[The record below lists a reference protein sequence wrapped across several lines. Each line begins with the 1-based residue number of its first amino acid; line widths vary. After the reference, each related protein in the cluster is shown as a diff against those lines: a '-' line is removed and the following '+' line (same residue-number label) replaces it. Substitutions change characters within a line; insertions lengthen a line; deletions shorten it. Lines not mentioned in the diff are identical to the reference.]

1 MSQLIKKFI
10 GDDQV
15 DGSKFRGLIGQYLR
29 WRNSANSSDV
39 NVLRVRS
46 GDDVVEFATLPEA
59 DPALPVPS
67 SPKQF
72 ATIEYIE
79 NVVSSKQDAKDAVV
93 ALADAQLALTG
104 STPLIIDGITLV
116 NGNRVGLVGQTAGA
130 ENGIYSV
137 AISGGSYT
145 LTRAG
150 EANADT
156 EVTNGMYF
164 KVVSGTAYSGYECL
178 LTTADPIVLGTTS
191 LTFAKYPST
200 VSLTAGDM
208 LGKIGNEFFVDLAAL
223 GGLESTNAD
232 NASGQ
237 LRIKVDTAT
246 LEKDKS
252 LRLDGTTGAIVA
264 KVPFKEVFT
273 LTATNITNGYVD
285 LQRVAANGSV
295 KLAPAGVGSQIEGV
309 DFTVNY
315 TGGASSKTRV
325 TFAGGL
331 AVGGVSALVANE
343 VVEVNYDAFA

>member
-1 MSQLIKKFI
+1 MSQLVKKFI
-10 GDDQV
+10 GADQV

-29 WRNSANSSDV
+29 WRNSANTSDV

-46 GDDVVEFATLPEA
+46 GDDVVEFAVLPEA
-59 DPALPVPS
+59 AAALPVPS
-67 SPKQF
+67 APKQF

-79 NVVSSKQDAKDAVV
+79 NVISGKQDAKDAVV
-93 ALADAQLALTG
+93 ALKDTNLALTG
-104 STPLIIDGITLV
+104 STPLVIDGITVV
-116 NGNRVGLVGQTAGA
+116 NGNRVGLVGQTTGA

-137 AISGGSYT
+137 AISAGTYT

-150 EANADT
+150 DANTST

-164 KVVSGTAYSGYECL
+164 KVVSGTVYSGYECL
-178 LTTADPIVLGTTS
+178 LTTADPIVLGTTA

-200 VSLTAGDM
+200 LSLTAGDM
-208 LGKIGNEFFVDLAAL
+208 LGKTGNEFFVDLAPL
-223 GGLESTNAD
+223 GGLESTNAG
-232 NASGQ
+232 NAAGQ
-237 LRIKVDTAT
+237 LRIKVDTAS

-273 LTATNITNGYVD
+273 LTATNVTNGYVD
-285 LQRVAANGSV
+285 LLRVATDGSV
-295 KLAPAGVGSQIEGV
+295 KLATAGAGNQIEGI

-331 AVGGVSALVANE
+331 AVGGVSALVSGE
-343 VVEVNYDAFA
+343 VIELSYKAFA